1 MSGAERF
8 ISYSQHGEDVI
19 LWRALGSRPA
29 GFYVDVGAFDPTY
42 DSVTRAL
49 YERGW
54 RGINIEAQPD
64 RHDAFERERPDDTNL
79 ALAIGDRD
87 GTATLTVPGVP
98 GWASI
103 VEPAV
108 TGTDPATSRAT
119 DVPVRRLDTLFAEH
133 GIDHVDVLKIDVE
146 GAEPEV
152 VRGLLDGPIRPTVCV
167 VEGVAPGLGRTAG
180 DEAVRLL
187 KAAGYLHCLFDGLN
201 HYLTTDAALVPALAL
216 PANPL
221 DEYTPVAVVN
231 LERERA
237 QLHAA
242 IAALASENVAL
253 RAAARP
259 AVADQAESG
268 TAEDTRDLQRNE
280 LLDGDGA
287 PELQGSDL
295 PVPTDELQTGDAE
308 VELAASPEP
317 APPVLDAEVRARRR
331 RATFVKLLQGE
342 RPTLAR
348 APGSS
353 TARLLKLAFIEHTPA
368 ETVALLYREILGR
381 QADPDGLAMWTR
393 RVEAGE
399 PLLAIAHEFA
409 SSAEA
414 RDRSPEDRARV
425 RSELDTWESLAVV
438 TELGIASWRPGRTYT
453 PGSIGDQIFVEALFE
468 AAMLRSPTPDQL
480 RHEVGKLGDGVG
492 REWLIRAYAAR
503 PEVRERLLGRSVR
516 GVRGWLRGRRN
527 SRGYLDAFRARVT
540 MAEARQ
546 VALIASRLS
555 GSSVEALALTEAAPN
570 PSKER

>member
-1 MSGAERF
+1 MNGAERF

-19 LWRALGSRPA
+19 LWRAMGSRPS

-64 RHDAFERERPDDTNL
+64 RLDAFERERPEDTNL

-108 TGTDPATSRAT
+108 TGTDPDTSRAT

-152 VRGLLDGPIRPTVCV
+152 VRGMLDGPVRPTVCV
-167 VEGVAPGLGRTAG
+167 VEGVAPGLGRAAG

-187 KAAGYLHCLFDGLN
+187 ESVGYLHCLFDGLN

-221 DEYTPVAVVN
+221 DEYTPVSVVN

-237 QLHAA
+237 QLHAT

-253 RAAARP
+253 RALSTSLAADRAEIP
-259 AVADQAESG
+259 TFSESQALPTSETS
-268 TAEDTRDLQRNE
+268 
-280 LLDGDGA
+280 DGDGT
-287 PELQGSDL
+287 PELLGSDL
-295 PVPTDELQTGDAE
+295 PVPADEPQTDDAE
-308 VELAASPEP
+308 AQLAAAPEP
-317 APPVLDAEVRARRR
+317 APPVLDADVRARRR

-342 RPTLAR
+342 RPTLTR
-348 APGSS
+348 TPGSS
-353 TARLLKLAFIEHTPA
+353 ATRLLKLALVEHTPA
-368 ETVALLYREILGR
+368 ESVALLYREILGR
-381 QADPDGLAMWTR
+381 QADPDGLAMWAR

-399 PLLAIAHEFA
+399 PLLAVAREFA

-414 RDRSPEDRARV
+414 LDRSPEDRARV
-425 RSELDTWESLAVV
+425 RSELDTWESLVVV
-438 TELGIASWRPGRTYT
+438 TEMGIASWRPGRTYT

-468 AAMLRSPTPDQL
+468 AAMLPSPTPAQL
-480 RHEVGKLGDGVG
+480 RHEVDKLRDGVG

-503 PEVRERLLGRSVR
+503 PEVRERLLGRSDH

-527 SRGYLDAFRARVT
+527 SRGYLDVFRARVT
-540 MAEARQ
+540 VAEARQ
-546 VALIASRLS
+546 VTLIASRLS
-555 GSSVEALALTEAAPN
+555 SSSTETRTLTEAAPN